1 MWWNIWTANDDGE
14 SLWLHLNGDTPE
26 ALKSA
31 CSDAGTIMQM
41 KKNYCMCGN
50 YKISLSAETIF
61 TDTLPGD
68 KPFLSSLFVAWL
80 SQGIDSKPICISIW
94 TKKSAIKAEV
104 RLTGF
109 TQEKTSVFNWILS
122 FLAI

>member
-1 MWWNIWTANDDGE
+1 MWRNIWTTNNNGE

-31 CSDAGTIMQM
+31 CSDAATIMQM
-41 KKNYCMCGN
+41 KKNYFMCGN

-61 TDTLPGD
+61 TDTLPED
-68 KPFLSSLFVAWL
+68 KPFLLSLFVAWL
-80 SQGIDSKPICISIW
+80 SQGIDSKPIWISMW
-94 TKKSAIKAEV
+94 NKKSAIKAEV

>member
-1 MWWNIWTANDDGE
+1 MWWNIWTANDNGE

-31 CSDAGTIMQM
+31 CSDAATIMQM

-61 TDTLPGD
+61 N
-68 KPFLSSLFVAWL
+68 
-80 SQGIDSKPICISIW
+80 I
-94 TKKSAIKAEV
+94 KSAIKAEV